1 MDYMAVLRDAI
12 ATSVSMQMFLDK
24 NNAALT
30 HVFNA
35 KLTKF
40 LMSHCKNKLE
50 NFNPD
55 RLQPT
60 AVKAYPLSDRPRGEK
75 DISSVKFYQKQLKE
89 QKDIPAIWIIKDKS
103 KYILLD
109 GAHRIVASY
118 IENKKY
124 IDAYIVNMP
133 DNTKASGKK
142 EELTEFIK
150 NTKLLKSLKTTLDT
164 QTI

>member
-12 ATSVSMQMFLDK
+12 ETSVSMKIFLNK
-24 NNAALT
+24 NTAALR

-40 LMSHCKNKLE
+40 PMSYCKNKLE

-55 RLQPT
+55 RLQES

-89 QKDIPAIWIIKDKS
+89 KKDIPAIWIIKDKS

-118 IENKKY
+118 IEKKKY
-124 IDAYIVNMP
+124 MDAYIVNMQE
-133 DNTKASGKK
+133 N
-142 EELTEFIK
+142 
-150 NTKLLKSLKTTLDT
+150 N
-164 QTI
+164 